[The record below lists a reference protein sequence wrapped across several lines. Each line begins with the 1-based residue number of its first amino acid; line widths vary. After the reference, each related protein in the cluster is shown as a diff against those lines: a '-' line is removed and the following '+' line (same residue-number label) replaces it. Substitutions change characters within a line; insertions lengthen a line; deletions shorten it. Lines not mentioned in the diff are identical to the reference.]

1 MAMVNVNVA
10 MADSGGISFGS
21 YSSGKFNVD
30 YQQITDLI
38 SVLET
43 DTFETTKNAIEGIY
57 SNVESMKDGWSGN
70 GYDTYSQNLND
81 YKKYLETFQFFLLA
95 YSNILKSVRSDVTT
109 LRRKIN
115 NYLNLEEG
123 E

>member
-21 YSSGKFNVD
+21 FSSGKFNVD